1 MELISLAS
9 PALADGFFA
18 TVPLGKLTTAV
29 FECKKGKAKGQNFHP
44 GMRKII
50 LSKLNFKR

>member
-1 MELISLAS
+1 MELVPLAS

-29 FECKKGKAKGQNFHP
+29 FECKKGKQKARIFIQG
-44 GMRKII
+44 
-50 LSKLNFKR
+50 